1 MPQNPFR
8 EGAMASVH
16 VRPYSPADES
26 QVVAVWNA
34 AMHCDPITP
43 EGFRIQV
50 LLDPN
55 LDAQGF
61 LVAEDAGKVVGYLLS
76 LVRRVPLLGGDL
88 ETERAW
94 ITAFGVHPQRQ
105 REGIGSRLLTA
116 ALDHL
121 RSLGREV
128 VLVSPYTPHY
138 FIPGVDVNAYA
149 AAVAFLEHHGFQV
162 TSRPLSMQ
170 ANLTTFQVPPEVA
183 EREKQLAERG
193 ITVRPMQ
200 PEDILPLLS
209 FLRENFGWDW
219 YRFYQES
226 LLEINTQGGQ
236 NRISIF
242 VALHEGCVIGCSHH
256 RLERFG
262 PFGVQEAWRGQGI
275 GSILLARC
283 LREMRAKGYHCAWFL
298 WTDDRAARLY
308 RRFGFQEVR
317 RFAILKREI
326 G

>member
-1 MPQNPFR
+1 
-8 EGAMASVH
+8 MASIL
-16 VRPYSPADES
+16 VRPYSPTDEG
-26 QVVAVWNA
+26 QLVALWNV

-43 EGFRIQV
+43 EGFRTQV

-55 LDAQGF
+55 LDPEGF
-61 LVAEDAGKVVGYLLS
+61 LVAESKSEVVGYLLS

-88 ETERAW
+88 EPERGW
-94 ITAFGVHPQRQ
+94 ITAFGVHPEWRRQ
-105 REGIGSRLLTA
+105 GIGSHLLSA

-121 RSLGREV
+121 RSLGRKM
-128 VLVSPYTPHY
+128 VLASPYTPNY
-138 FIPGVDVNAYA
+138 FTPGVDVNAYA

-162 TSRPLSMQ
+162 ISRPLSMQ
-170 ANLTTFQVPPEVA
+170 AGLTGFQVPPEVV
-183 EREKQLAERG
+183 ERERQLAKQG
-193 ITVRPMQ
+193 ITVRAMQ
-200 PEDILPLLS
+200 PADILPLLA
-209 FLRENFGWDW
+209 FLREHFGWDW

-226 LLEINTQGGQ
+226 LLEINAQGGQ

-242 VALHEGCVIGCSHH
+242 VALWEGRVIGCSHH

-262 PFGVQEAWRGQGI
+262 PFGVQEGWRGRGI
-275 GSILLARC
+275 GTVLLARC

-298 WTDDRAARLY
+298 WTDDQAARLY
-308 RRFGFQEVR
+308 LRFGFQEVR